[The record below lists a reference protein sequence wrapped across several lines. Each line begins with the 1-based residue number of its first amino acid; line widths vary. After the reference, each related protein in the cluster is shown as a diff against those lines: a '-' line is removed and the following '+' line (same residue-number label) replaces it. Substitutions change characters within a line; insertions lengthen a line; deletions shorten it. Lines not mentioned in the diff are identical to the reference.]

1 MCDIA
6 DLKMQIEEARAEVQ
20 ESFGR
25 DSYEITYRKN
35 LKLDKLLEKYI
46 ELTGRSSTLLHQAPL
61 PLPTIKQK

>member
-46 ELTGRSSTLLHQAPL
+46 ELTGQELHFTPPGAAVAPHN
-61 PLPTIKQK
+61 

>member
-6 DLKMQIEEARAEVQ
+6 DLKRQIEEARAEVQ
-20 ESFGR
+20 ESFGQ

-46 ELTGRSSTLLHQAPL
+46 ELTGQDLHFTPPCASATPHN
-61 PLPTIKQK
+61 

>member
-46 ELTGRSSTLLHQAPL
+46 ELTGQELHFTPPGAAAAPNN
-61 PLPTIKQK
+61 

>member
-25 DSYEITYRKN
+25 DSYEITYLKN
-35 LKLDKLLEKYI
+35 LKLDRLLEKYI
-46 ELTGRSSTLLHQAPL
+46 ELTGQDLQFTPPGASAAPHN
-61 PLPTIKQK
+61 

>member
-46 ELTGRSSTLLHQAPL
+46 ELTGQELHFTPPGAAAAPN
-61 PLPTIKQK
+61 K

>member
-35 LKLDKLLEKYI
+35 LKLDRLLEKYI
-46 ELTGRSSTLLHQAPL
+46 ELTGQELHFTPPGAAAAPNN
-61 PLPTIKQK
+61 

>member
-35 LKLDKLLEKYI
+35 LKLDRLLEKYI
-46 ELTGRSSTLLHQAPL
+46 ELTGQDLHFTPPSASAAPHN
-61 PLPTIKQK
+61 

>member
-6 DLKMQIEEARAEVQ
+6 DLKRQIEEARAEVQ

-46 ELTGRSSTLLHQAPL
+46 ELTGQELHFTPPGAAAAPNN
-61 PLPTIKQK
+61 

>member
-25 DSYEITYRKN
+25 DSYEITYLKN

-46 ELTGRSSTLLHQAPL
+46 ELTGQELHFTPPGAAAAPHN
-61 PLPTIKQK
+61 